1 MRLDILSE
9 NLKWLRIKRQLKM
22 EAVEAETGI
31 STSTLSK
38 LERLDEEPFETSFQ
52 NIVTLADY
60 YGVSID
66 YLLGREHSEEVT
78 KTEIGELNLTD
89 NAIEK
94 LKSDKRHGQILSALI
109 TLDSFGDLLDRIEI
123 LTDRSMENIYTS
135 LNQYYNTL
143 LLNIRKTDGKDVRD
157 EAISILENA
166 KFDDSFDR
174 YKIKDFFDTVLDE
187 LLENYGNKI
196 MQEKSV
202 NSPMNIM
209 LKSIAGEIGI
219 TPQSKKTD
227 ITRIM
232 SGILS
237 NMPQEQSA
245 FLQKVVDGVDKAVA
259 EQNFKLKRN
268 RKFES

>member
-78 KTEIGELNLTD
+78 KTEIDELNLTD

-94 LKSDKRHGQILSALI
+94 LKSDKRNFNRPQYGKY
-109 TLDSFGDLLDRIEI
+109 
-123 LTDRSMENIYTS
+123 IY
-135 LNQYYNTL
+135 
-143 LLNIRKTDGKDVRD
+143 
-157 EAISILENA
+157 E
-166 KFDDSFDR
+166 F
-174 YKIKDFFDTVLDE
+174 
-187 LLENYGNKI
+187 
-196 MQEKSV
+196 KSV
-202 NSPMNIM
+202 
-209 LKSIAGEIGI
+209 L
-219 TPQSKKTD
+219 
-227 ITRIM
+227 
-232 SGILS
+232 
-237 NMPQEQSA
+237 
-245 FLQKVVDGVDKAVA
+245 
-259 EQNFKLKRN
+259 
-268 RKFES
+268 

>member
-1 MRLDILSE
+1 
-9 NLKWLRIKRQLKM
+9 
-22 EAVEAETGI
+22 
-31 STSTLSK
+31 
-38 LERLDEEPFETSFQ
+38 
-52 NIVTLADY
+52 
-60 YGVSID
+60 
-66 YLLGREHSEEVT
+66 
-78 KTEIGELNLTD
+78 
-89 NAIEK
+89 
-94 LKSDKRHGQILSALI
+94 
-109 TLDSFGDLLDRIEI
+109 
-123 LTDRSMENIYTS
+123 MENIYTS